1 MTRIGEDEYELI
13 KELLANGCSYREIMN
28 KSMRSTA
35 VIARVRRSNNY
46 EEYINSVKHRN
57 LAYKRVERDRAQ
69 RKIDNATFKV
79 MKAALDKGFTIS
91 EMMTVF
97 DIGHSTVER
106 IRKTN
111 TFEEYKALLAEK
123 AAAEHRS
130 TVVREQFEIVKD
142 ILGQILDRLDAIE
155 KQNKRG
161 WFK

>member
-1 MTRIGEDEYELI
+1 MTRLEEDEYELI
-13 KELLANGCSYREIMN
+13 KELLANGCTYREIMD
-28 KSMRSTA
+28 KSMRSSSI
-35 VIARVRRSNNY
+35 IARVRRSNSY
-46 EEYINSVKHRN
+46 EDYVNSVKHQN

-97 DIGHSTVER
+97 DIGHSTVDR
-106 IRKTN
+106 IRKAD

-123 AAAEHRS
+123 AVAEHRP

-142 ILGQILDRLDAIE
+142 ILGQILERLDAIE

>member
-1 MTRIGEDEYELI
+1 MTRIEKDEYDLI
-13 KELLANGCSYREIMN
+13 KELLADGCTYREIMD
-28 KSMRSTA
+28 KSMRSPS
-35 VIARVRRSNNY
+35 VIARVHRSNNY
-46 EEYINSVKHRN
+46 EDYTNSVKHRN

-69 RKIDNATFKV
+69 RKVDDATFKV

-97 DIGHSTVER
+97 DIGHSTVDR
-106 IRKTN
+106 IRKAN

-123 AAAEHRS
+123 AVAEYRP
-130 TVVREQFEIVKD
+130 TVVREQFEIVKN
-142 ILGQILDRLDAIE
+142 ILGQILDRLDVIE